1 MKKIPPEPAA
11 SLTDVFHTHV
21 TLQHTDAVGVLFA
34 ASPITWAQLGFENL
48 MRAAGHPLETVL
60 WAETHYP
67 IVKLTIEH
75 QRKLTLGTEICVET
89 YIERVGNRS
98 VDVRSDVTVSETG
111 DLACCIRRTG
121 VAVGQDGSA
130 VPAEQW
136 MRDLA
141 RPPT

>member
-98 VDVRSDVTVSETG
+98 RLLHPTHRRCSRPGRFRSTS
-111 DLACCIRRTG
+111 RTMD
-121 VAVGQDGSA
+121 A
-130 VPAEQW
+130 
-136 MRDLA
+136 
-141 RPPT
+141 